1 MMSCGPKVIFSDKQ
15 EIADKWTYAS
25 PNTFTYEIEDTLKS
39 YDLQLIVDHNKDF
52 KYENLYINASTV
64 FPDGKKITNPVSLQ
78 MTNPESEWIGNCSGD
93 QCTLSIDILSGAFY
107 KSIGKYSLIIEQFS
121 RSEILEGIK
130 AIELKIIEHQ
140 SQK

>member
-25 PNTFTYEIEDTLKS
+25 PITFTYE
-39 YDLQLIVDHNKDF
+39 
-52 KYENLYINASTV
+52 
-64 FPDGKKITNPVSLQ
+64 ITNPVSLQ